1 MRNKVDISAVVVDK
15 EARFRRHNRL
25 KTKLPHWDSFVFSH
39 SKTSRTLICSG
50 TYVGLG
56 GRYGLVLVILWIG
69 AMKFTAYEANVIQ
82 PLVAN
87 SPLMGWLYRFLS
99 VQEFS
104 DSLGVVEIA
113 IAVMIGMICSGTCV
127 A

>member
-1 MRNKVDISAVVVDK
+1 
-15 EARFRRHNRL
+15 
-25 KTKLPHWDSFVFSH
+25 
-39 SKTSRTLICSG
+39 
-50 TYVGLG
+50 
-56 GRYGLVLVILWIG
+56 VLVILWIG